1 MNNNIKNKEKDLQYQ
16 LWELRNK
23 NRIDKFFYL
32 IFPDVVNSMLFSIVF
47 TIALQNLLKLD
58 SIQNWNNQEKWIIML
73 ICTVLSFIFFYVIF
87 LFIRN
92 VFERAINNNIIASF
106 KKKIFPIILLYI
118 LSIFLADI
126 VMQNLL
132 NEKIIEEMSLHKM
145 NLLIDRIEIS
155 HSIMTKKI
163 GYLFMFGGIAL
174 IYWGFTY
181 NLISF
186 QIAKNNELNE
196 AERNLFEKEFEK
208 SKKIN
213 LIDQVEIFSAIQHEL
228 ANCIPTLINDFNDFI
243 DYLNS
248 NTGFESEL
256 GKPIFEGSNETVE
269 VLINTIRKKASR
281 AIVTTTDFSEII
293 KSNPKYFQPERIDL
307 LPYLKQEFNKH
318 ADSSI
323 NIIYIGNESVFC
335 EIDKLQFSYVIK
347 NLITNASRHGF
358 QNITNKI
365 IEVEVLSINSFNF
378 QKDSKEFRNYFIHSR
393 NQGDEPNIIIR
404 VKNNGS
410 PVKEGFTIEDF
421 KTLYKKTG
429 EFGNTGIGGYNI
441 SIILI
446 NHGGEI
452 KFNNEIINNSA
463 YNVCFEITLPLKL

>member
-1 MNNNIKNKEKDLQYQ
+1 MEHEEAENE
-16 LWELRNK
+16 
-23 NRIDKFFYL
+23 
-32 IFPDVVNSMLFSIVF
+32 IFKK
-47 TIALQNLLKLD
+47 A
-58 SIQNWNNQEKWIIML
+58 QEKNQK
-73 ICTVLSFIFFYVIF
+73 V
-87 LFIRN
+87 
-92 VFERAINNNIIASF
+92 
-106 KKKIFPIILLYI
+106 
-118 LSIFLADI
+118 
-126 VMQNLL
+126 
-132 NEKIIEEMSLHKM
+132 
-145 NLLIDRIEIS
+145 
-155 HSIMTKKI
+155 
-163 GYLFMFGGIAL
+163 
-174 IYWGFTY
+174 
-181 NLISF
+181 
-186 QIAKNNELNE
+186 
-196 AERNLFEKEFEK
+196 
-208 SKKIN
+208 N

-243 DYLNS
+243 DYLNA
-248 NTGFESEL
+248 NTDFKNEL
-256 GKPIFEGSNETVE
+256 TKPIFEGSNETVE

-323 NIIYIGNESVFC
+323 NIIYICNESVFC

-365 IEVEVLSINSFNF
+365 IEVEILSINSFNF

-429 EFGNTGIGGYNI
+429 EFGNTGIGGYII

-463 YNVCFEITLPLKL
+463 YNVCFEITLP